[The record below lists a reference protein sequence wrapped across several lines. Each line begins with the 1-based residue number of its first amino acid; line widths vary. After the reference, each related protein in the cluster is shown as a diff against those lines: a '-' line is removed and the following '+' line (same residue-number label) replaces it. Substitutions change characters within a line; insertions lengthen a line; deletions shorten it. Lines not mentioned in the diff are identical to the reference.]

1 MKLTEWLFSVFLIM
15 VFSTVSAPF
24 TARAQG
30 LLDTIRGTPRTFSAI
45 ENAFNECV
53 RRELRNATSEFTGR
67 GAFLVCQ
74 RSKDAQLQAASSDI
88 TGQVQ
93 SDITGSSLNQQY
105 DKSTTFYFDFY
116 HNTIG
121 FVVTRIQVMFPS
133 APRRP
138 SFDCMPGEAGLP
150 AKTVRY
156 YCQLHPEL
164 FSQGYPAQI
173 SRIFGV
179 RF

>member
-1 MKLTEWLFSVFLIM
+1 MKLTAWLFNVFLIM
-15 VFSTVSAPF
+15 IISTVSAPF

-53 RRELRNATSEFTGR
+53 RRELRNATSEFVGR

-74 RSKDAQLQAASSDI
+74 RSKDAQIQAASSDI
-88 TGQVQ
+88 TGQIQ
-93 SDITGSSLNQQY
+93 SEITGSSLNQQY
-105 DKSTTFYFDFY
+105 ANSTTYYFDFY
-116 HNTIG
+116 HNTAG
-121 FVVTRIQVMFPS
+121 FVVTRIQLMFPS
-133 APRRP
+133 SPRRP

-156 YCQLHPEL
+156 YCQIHPEVW
-164 FSQGYPAQI
+164 GNPAEI